1 MSLHN
6 SIFTYVS
13 VSLYLCTSAAAAPLS
28 PFTFEP
34 KMKRKEKEERNY
46 RTTGK
51 QIEPMSAS

>member
-6 SIFTYVS
+6 SIFTQVS
-13 VSLYLCTSAAAAPLS
+13 VSLYLSTSAAAPLS

>member
-6 SIFTYVS
+6 SIFTQVS
-13 VSLYLCTSAAAAPLS
+13 VSLYLCTSAAAPLS

-46 RTTGK
+46 RATGK

>member
-6 SIFTYVS
+6 SIFTHVS
-13 VSLYLCTSAAAAPLS
+13 VSLYLCTSAAAPLS

-46 RTTGK
+46 RATGK